1 MPGPDHTLAP
11 VPEVLRSRGHQFTL
25 DFRQSLAYTLAWT
38 AMARAYDHLT
48 HHGPFPATNA
58 GEAPNATALLRAL
71 PEQLAQLLFN
81 AIVGRDGSDTSI
93 RTLSMIT
100 DHYDY
105 EYGLIIDVAAG
116 TIDLDRAF
124 DAATRTRHHRDAL
137 DSCREL
143 TALRAATAVLDP
155 TCDGFSRSLAVPATH
170 RQYVRLRDQLL
181 AHRTVTEDQRR
192 TVLFLLA
199 YLCGNTAHLD
209 LLTDTPVLLGPDDEI
224 KAVLR
229 DALVAAAEPD
239 DDWDHRP
246 SDILH
251 KKSFLTAAALLS
263 GPDLHEVTSRRNAIL
278 TRSGAEFEPLW
289 PDHLNRNTLDASLR
303 DLARSLNYLHS
314 GCARLHDR
322 PVGVVGE
329 DLAVEFADDIARLT
343 QLRATVNAVLDHP
356 DLLAIEQ
363 IHLAH
368 VVEGLDLGQPVPELI
383 LVGEHSKRAADRSR
397 DNDAEF
403 GTRLQSGERL
413 VSALA
418 LNGIHVDFPTGPNSG
433 DLSRAVETIAYHLV
447 HVSDGCRIDQ
457 DKFRDYRRA
466 METLHSCCGAELN
479 KAARSDISATVLA
492 ALQTALLR
500 GDERRARDHAWDTRI
515 EDAAETT
522 PCTTP
527 SSAATDNGIGDN
539 HGREQ
544 LGLTPEHTQVCPAA
558 PLRRAKDLIPT
569 ASDPA
574 PRRIGGSATTD
585 VVWAH
590 GQILVTSDTGRPLI
604 LLHTD
609 PFEILTDTTN
619 D

>member
-1 MPGPDHTLAP
+1 MPEPDHTVTP
-11 VPEVLRSRGHQFTL
+11 VPEVLRSRGHHLAL
-25 DFRQSLAYTLAWT
+25 DFRQGLAYTLAWT

-48 HHGPFPATNA
+48 HHGPFPATNV
-58 GEAPNATALLRAL
+58 GEAPTAVLRAL

-81 AIVGRDGSDTSI
+81 AIIGRDGSDTST

-100 DHYDY
+100 DHYDC
-105 EYGLIIDVAAG
+105 EYGLIIDVTAG
-116 TIDLDRAF
+116 IIDVDRTF
-124 DAATRTRHHRDAL
+124 DAATRTRHHHDAL

-155 TCDGFSRSLAVPATH
+155 TCDGFSRSLAIPRTH

-181 AHRTVTEDQRR
+181 AHSSITEAQRR
-192 TVLFLLA
+192 TALFLLA

-209 LLTDTPVLLGPDDEI
+209 LLTDTPVLLSPDFEI

-251 KKSFLTAAALLS
+251 KKPFLTAAALLS
-263 GPDLHEVTSRRNAIL
+263 RPDRREVTSRRNAIL

-289 PDHLNRNTLDASLR
+289 PEHLNRNTLHASLR
-303 DLARSLNYLHS
+303 DLAQSLNYLHS
-314 GCARLHDR
+314 GCGRLYDR
-322 PVGVVGE
+322 TVGD
-329 DLAVEFADDIARLT
+329 DLAVEFADDIAHLT

-368 VVEGLDLGQPVPELI
+368 VVEGFDLGQPPPELI

-397 DNDAEF
+397 DTDAEF

-418 LNGIHVDFPTGPNSG
+418 LNGIHVDFPLGPNSG
-433 DLSRAVETIAYHLV
+433 DFSRAVETIAGHLV
-447 HVSDGCRIDQ
+447 LVSDGCRIGPDEL
-457 DKFRDYRRA
+457 RDYSLAADTFHRFCA
-466 METLHSCCGAELN
+466 AELN
-479 KAARSDISATVLA
+479 QVARSDISATVLA

-527 SSAATDNGIGDN
+527 SSAATDNGIGDI
-539 HGREQ
+539 HGRER
-544 LGLTPEHTQVCPAA
+544 LGPAPEHTPVCPAA
-558 PLRRAKDLIPT
+558 PLRRSRDVIPT

-574 PRRIGGSATTD
+574 PRRIGGSATKD
-585 VVWAH
+585 VVWVH
-590 GQILVTSDTGRPLI
+590 GQILVTSDTGRPLP